1 MNKPR
6 RALSAFLRYRL
17 PSAERSARYY
27 DLTFRLFGHFRRH
40 YTESP
45 HYFTWTV
52 IADRLLRAGVRRVL
66 DVGCGSGQLAC
77 LLHDKGLPEYVGID
91 FSPWRIAHAQASCPA
106 FTFIEADVFK
116 TSVFDT
122 DEYDAAVAL
131 EVLEHIEQD
140 VLLIERLRSGVL
152 FLGSVPN
159 FPSAAHVRHFQSSD
173 QVLERYGTL
182 LENSQVDEFV
192 GDQHGKR
199 YYLIEGVKR

>member
-1 MNKPR
+1 MNKPG
-6 RALSAFLRYRL
+6 RALSAFLRSRL

-45 HYFTWTV
+45 YYMWTV

-77 LLHDKGLPEYVGID
+77 LLRDKGLPEYVGID
-91 FSPWRIAHAQASCPA
+91 FSPRRIAHAQASCPA
-106 FTFIEADVFK
+106 FTFVEADVFK
-116 TSVFDT
+116 TSILTT
-122 DEYDAAVAL
+122 DRYDAAVAL

-140 VLLIERLRSGVL
+140 VPLIERLRSGVL

-159 FPSAAHVRHFQSSD
+159 FPSAAHVRHFQSGD

-182 LENSQVDEFV
+182 LEKAQVDEFV

-199 YYLIEGVKR
+199 YYLIEGIKR